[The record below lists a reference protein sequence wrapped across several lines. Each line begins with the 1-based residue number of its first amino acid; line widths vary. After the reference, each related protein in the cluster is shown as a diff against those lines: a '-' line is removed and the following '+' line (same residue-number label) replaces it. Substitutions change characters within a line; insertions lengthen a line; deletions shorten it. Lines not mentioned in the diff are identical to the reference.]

1 MAIPAMVIHLTGG
14 RSGRGDRVIALAGY
28 QGHGQRQDEE
38 DHGNSNPPTGSREE
52 LVSQVGQKAYKK
64 QLARCLL
71 ALRTTKLWI

>member
-38 DHGNSNPPTGSREE
+38 DHGQQMKGGGAVCGVHDAEDVIR
-52 LVSQVGQKAYKK
+52 
-64 QLARCLL
+64 R
-71 ALRTTKLWI
+71 